1 LIATEFIDCV
11 RTWKGILC
19 FRQYAVFFEL
29 HNFFRITV
37 AKIQQ
42 NQQFYNDQVN
52 GFNSP
57 TTYILALLFALV
69 SILYNPLSVVIIRIW
84 QIDTFQMSGGR
95 TPLGGVTNTMRDSQ
109 TMPQLIDAKEC
120 KRAKERL

>member
-1 LIATEFIDCV
+1 VSGRGKVYSALDNMLF
-11 RTWKGILC
+11 
-19 FRQYAVFFEL
+19 FRIIGF
-29 HNFFRITV
+29 FFRITV

-52 GFNSP
+52 GLNSP

-95 TPLGGVTNTMRDSQ
+95 TPLGDVTNTMRDSQ